1 MGHESHDYCLS
12 ILSTDLPNYLISNFR
27 EPQNVLDISHFL
39 FYSLLFFYY
48 KVLVYYLLHLG
59 WWRKLYFY
67 CVVELAQEYILDFL
81 LEHTIAWGFC
91 TMVPGN
97 KFFFFF
103 VLFYSSVPHFDNCS
117 YLKFVYALTFI
128 SKIKKTKK
136 KNKKRCSHLGCKN
149 LE

>member
-1 MGHESHDYCLS
+1 MGHESHDYCLR

-27 EPQNVLDISHFL
+27 EPQNVLDISHFR

-48 KVLVYYLLHLG
+48 KVLVYFLLHLG

-97 KFFFFF
+97 KVFFCII
-103 VLFYSSVPHFDNCS
+103 LFNPLFLILMGVI
-117 YLKFVYALTFI
+117 ALTLI
-128 SKIKKTKK
+128 SK
-136 KNKKRCSHLGCKN
+136 KNKNAVTFFYGYKN
-149 LE
+149 LDKH